1 MNYKLTQH
9 DVYLILELVIN
20 EGLSQREVARKFEV
34 SNTTINDI
42 FKGKSWKHM
51 GKHYGL

>member
-20 EGLSQREVARKFEV
+20 EGLSQREVAKKFEV
-34 SNTTINDI
+34 SRGTINDI
-42 FKGKSWKHM
+42 IKGKTWKHM
-51 GKHYGL
+51 GERYGL